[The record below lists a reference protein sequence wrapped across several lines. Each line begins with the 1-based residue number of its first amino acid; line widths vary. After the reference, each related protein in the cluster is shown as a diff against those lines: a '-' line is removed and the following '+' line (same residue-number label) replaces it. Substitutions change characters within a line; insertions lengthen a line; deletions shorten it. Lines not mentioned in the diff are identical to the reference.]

1 MTRCTIPPRPTS
13 THFFSVRLL
22 GRNRTLLTDHIDL
35 LRRAVKEVRESHPFA
50 IDAWVVLPDHMHAVW
65 SVPVDGTTCGQRWGA
80 IKGKFTRGLR
90 SAQVLSANEMRAAK
104 EVLGHAGVWQ
114 PGVQQM
120 DLVSE
125 AQRYACVTYCWG
137 NPVKH
142 GLVAEPHDWPFSSI
156 HRDQPRM
163 SVAAQ

>member
-1 MTRCTIPPRPTS
+1 MDTSNTPPRSAS
-13 THFFSVRLL
+13 TYFFTARLL
-22 GRNRTLLTDHIDL
+22 DRNRTLLTDHIDL
-35 LRRAVKEVRESHPFA
+35 LRIAVKEVRATQPFA

-65 SVPVDGTTCGQRWGA
+65 HVPVDGTTCGQRWGA
-80 IKGKFTRGLR
+80 IKGKFTRHLR
-90 SAQVLSANEMRAAK
+90 GAKVISACEMRAAK

-120 DLVSE
+120 ELVSE
-125 AQRYACVTYCWG
+125 AQRHACTTYCWG

-142 GLVAEPHDWPFSSI
+142 GYVSEPHDWPYSSI

-163 SVAAQ
+163 AMAAE